1 MNIYFIYIGLMRT
14 ESSKK
19 CMWLLESMGFIIT
32 ICINFKGQNID
43 CYIISNARRN
53 APCSRNFV
61 WPDCIQQS
69 VNIEYLICIHL
80 HTWWGLSH
88 FFFFLQLSTT
98 PKVVYKATLDLEIRS
113 DSRTQSEK
121 IRFCSTLFRYLTPPA
136 LKVER
141 ESHLVR
147 PEKRKIWKS
156 GRF

>member
-1 MNIYFIYIGLMRT
+1 MRT
-14 ESSKK
+14 ESRKK
-19 CMWLLESMGFIIT
+19 YMRLLTSMGFIST
-32 ICINFKGQNID
+32 ICKNFKGQNID
-43 CYIISNARRN
+43 CYIICNARWN
-53 APCSRNFV
+53 APCSRNFG
-61 WPDCIQQS
+61 WPHCIQQS

-80 HTWWGLSH
+80 HTWCGLSL
-88 FFFFLQLSTT
+88 FFQLSTT
-98 PKVVYKATLDLEIRS
+98 QKVVYKATLDLEIRS

>member
-1 MNIYFIYIGLMRT
+1 MRT

-19 CMWLLESMGFIIT
+19 CMWLLTSIWVSLAVST
-32 ICINFKGQNID
+32 ICINFKDQNID
-43 CYIISNARRN
+43 SYILCNARWN
-53 APCSRNFV
+53 AQCLRNFGL
-61 WPDCIQQS
+61 PYCIQQS

-80 HTWWGLSH
+80 HTWCGFSH
-88 FFFFLQLSTT
+88 FFFLQLSFTQ
-98 PKVVYKATLDLEIRS
+98 KVVYQATLDLEIRS